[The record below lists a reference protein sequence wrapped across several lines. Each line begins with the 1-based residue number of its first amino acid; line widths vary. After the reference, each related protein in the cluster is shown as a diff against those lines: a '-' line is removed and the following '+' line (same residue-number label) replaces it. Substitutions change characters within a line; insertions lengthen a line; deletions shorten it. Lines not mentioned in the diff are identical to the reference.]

1 MDAECTHDGSVK
13 HIQKFERWGWETLR
27 RRVLDAERTDNLSAL
42 QVCNIILKHLLLCIM
57 YITIYRTALDYPEI
71 SEVFGNLPFHLDTY
85 YAIITFAKK
94 IKVFPFSISISY
106 KVNVASFSPLL
117 MLQLQLLTNG
127 FRLLKVGGFLVY
139 STCRCGLFKF
149 YGN

>member
-13 HIQKFERWGWETLR
+13 HIQKFEKWGWETLR
-27 RRVLDAERTDNLSAL
+27 RRVLDSERTDNLSAL

-85 YAIITFAKK
+85 YANYLCKEDK
-94 IKVFPFSISISY
+94 SIS
-106 KVNVASFSPLL
+106 
-117 MLQLQLLTNG
+117 
-127 FRLLKVGGFLVY
+127 LLKFLIHIK
-139 STCRCGLFKF
+139 SMWLHFLPC
-149 YGN
+149 